1 MDMSTNT
8 KSPASTVG
16 EAATIPRG
24 WNRPIKPLALIVV
37 GGAVLLIWLV
47 LMAVSVWYFY
57 EHWEARL
64 TLSQQAVHLRL
75 PEGMVAMAEVGSPL
89 KTRIDMRPVVKIPV
103 KQTMSVQLPD
113 HLQARASIKTT
124 LPVETTV
131 TVEQMV
137 PVSTTLN
144 MQVALRSWLPTM
156 PVSVPVT
163 LQVPLKLTVP
173 VKTEV
178 PVDLDVAISGELPPT
193 LNIPIDTVFA
203 MRPHVKGVVSAHM
216 SSQTAFHL
224 LSPTEPF
231 PLAIE
236 RANLSVPFNLTFL
249 KQRAP

>member
-1 MDMSTNT
+1 MSAIT
-8 KSPASTVG
+8 KP
-16 EAATIPRG
+16 PRG
-24 WNRPIKPLALIVV
+24 WNRPIKPVALIVV
-37 GGAVLLIWLV
+37 GGGVLLVWLV

-64 TLSQQAVHLRL
+64 TLNQLPVRLRL
-75 PEGMVAMAEVGSPL
+75 PEGMVAMAEVSSPV
-89 KTRIDMRPVVKIPV
+89 KTRIDMRPLVKIPV
-103 KQTMSVQLPD
+103 KQTMTVQLPD
-113 HLQARASIKTT
+113 HLQARAHLKTT
-124 LPVETTV
+124 LPVDTSV

-144 MQVALRSWLPTM
+144 MQVALRSWLPSM

-163 LQVPLKLTVP
+163 LQVPLKITVP

-178 PVDLDVAISGELPPT
+178 PVDLDVAIRGELPPT
-193 LNIPIDTVFA
+193 LNVPVDTVFA
-203 MRPHVKGVVSAHM
+203 MRPHVKGVVTAHM

-224 LSPTEPF
+224 LSPIEPF

-236 RANLSVPFNLTFL
+236 RTNLSVPFNLTFL